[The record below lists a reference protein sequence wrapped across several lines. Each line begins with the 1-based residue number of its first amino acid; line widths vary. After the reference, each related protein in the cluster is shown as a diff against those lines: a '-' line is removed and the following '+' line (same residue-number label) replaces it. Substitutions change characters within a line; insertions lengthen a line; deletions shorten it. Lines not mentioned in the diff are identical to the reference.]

1 VTRCFLVL
9 VLVILVACES
19 RSSGATDSSAAAAA
33 APPAVAAPMAGVTIV
48 SPAEGDTTGA
58 EVIVVMRAEGVAIE
72 KASGTRADGVGH
84 FHLFV
89 DTAATTDMQVIPPTT
104 KQTIH
109 IGTGDSTFTLTGLTP
124 GPHEVVAVIGYGDHA
139 AMPSRRDTVRFVVRR

>member
-1 VTRCFLVL
+1 VTRPSTVFVL
-9 VLVILVACES
+9 MIAVACG
-19 RSSGATDSSAAAAA
+19 RGAEQASDSTAAAV
-33 APPAVAAPMAGVTIV
+33 APPVAASPTAGVTIV

-58 EVIVVMRAEGVAIE
+58 DVTVVMRAEGVTIE
-72 KASGTRADGVGH
+72 KASGARAEGVGH
-84 FHLFV
+84 YHLFV
-89 DTAATTDMQVIPPTT
+89 DTIATADMQVIPPTT

-109 IGTGDSTFTLTGLTP
+109 IGTGDSTFTLTGLAP